1 MESIAM
7 TAMNFIQPM
16 RSLIIRVN
24 ICVCALNCFPFNT
37 SRPSLPFAP
46 LTCQPSVSGVFPNNI
61 QGSGG
66 GVSDVIAKGPPERG
80 SQGPSHHVGLGVP
93 HPGAV
98 DFSAAPA
105 PRPCWPP
112 PTADCPSPAAGWGSA
127 GRRGC
132 VSAGPGGEP
141 RASPAPSGSRHCGS
155 HCGPGSADCR
165 RPPGWPPSARLPHL
179 ERLTNE
185 PATHSRS
192 ARLPSWL
199 WR

>member
-16 RSLIIRVN
+16 RALIIRVN
-24 ICVCALNCFPFNT
+24 TRVCALECFPFNT
-37 SRPSLPFAP
+37 SPSSLPFAP

-93 HPGAV
+93 HPGAM

-112 PTADCPSPAAGWGSA
+112 PTADCPWPAAGWGSA

-132 VSAGPGGEP
+132 VSAGPGGASRE
-141 RASPAPSGSRHCGS
+141 RALRPQDPGIAARTAAREAPTAGGLLDGRQARAAATSGK
-155 HCGPGSADCR
+155 AYK
-165 RPPGWPPSARLPHL
+165 
-179 ERLTNE
+179 
-185 PATHSRS
+185 
-192 ARLPSWL
+192 
-199 WR
+199 